1 MTELKTWLA
10 QERGRAV
17 ALAAYLGVGKARVS
31 QIAAEGVPKHFMLKV
46 RDFTKGEVTLEAMLN
61 PVQSPVDEANAAG
74 S

>member
-1 MTELKTWLA
+1 M
-10 QERGRAV
+10 
-17 ALAAYLGVGKARVS
+17 ALAAYLGVGKARIS

-46 RDFTKGEVTLEAMLN
+46 RDFTKGEVSLEAMLN